1 MSRMDRRTLLA
12 SGAAFLTAPYV
23 ARAQAPVTIKMGAL
37 KLIHSIAPHFYE
49 RFTPA
54 GYKVEVIPFESPTEC
69 KNGVVTQS
77 VDFGV
82 LGIAAAILGAA
93 AREPLV
99 VIASCCNKGMA
110 VIAKK
115 DGPIASIKDLKG
127 KKVAIWPGSTHGIAG
142 FLSDQLV

>member
-12 SGAAFLTAPYV
+12 SGAAFLTAPYL

-69 KNGVVTQS
+69 KNAVVTKS
-77 VDFGV
+77 VDFGMF
-82 LGIAAAILGAA
+82 GIAAAIVGAA
-93 AREPLV
+93 AGEPGV
-99 VIASCCNKGMA
+99 VIASTRSRRMA
-110 VIAKK
+110 IIAKK
-115 DGPIASIKDLKG
+115 DAGIASI
-127 KKVAIWPGSTHGIAG
+127 
-142 FLSDQLV
+142 